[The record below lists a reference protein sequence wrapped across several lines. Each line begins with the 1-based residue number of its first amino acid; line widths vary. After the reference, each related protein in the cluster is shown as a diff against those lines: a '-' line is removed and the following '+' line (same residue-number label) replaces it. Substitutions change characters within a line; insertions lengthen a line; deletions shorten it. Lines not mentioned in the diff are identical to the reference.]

1 LRYEEVSVD
10 DIKPNEY
17 NPNVMTK
24 RVFNV
29 LVENIKEEGEMLQ
42 PILVTQDYVI
52 IDGEHRWRASK
63 EAGIEV
69 IPIMVTETGEEEAK
83 LKTIAFNKIRGEYD
97 VDDYT
102 ELLKDLS
109 ESLDY
114 KEIADS
120 TSIFVAD
127 IKALLGDYEN
137 ESAKVEY
144 EEAVKAV
151 AESEDKVF
159 EPRVSVPEA
168 SEKPRPLVNI
178 MGSSDKDKGL
188 FDDEPVKQTVEM
200 KVECTLEELGIINK
214 GLNKLRRMEEY
225 EDLSNGAILAK
236 FITDNL

>member
-1 LRYEEVSVD
+1 LKYEEVPVD
-10 DIKPNEY
+10 DIKPNKY

-24 RVFNV
+24 RVFKV

-63 EAGIEV
+63 ES
-69 IPIMVTETGEEEAK
+69 IPIIVAETDEEGAK

-109 ESLDY
+109 DSLDY

-168 SEKPRPLVNI
+168 KEKPRPLVNI
-178 MGSSDKDKGL
+178 LGSSDDSKGL

-236 FITDNL
+236 FITNNL